1 MSHEIDCE
9 IIDDMVRELFSEH
22 NYDIENRTRILKKLL
37 NTKSELIKANAFD
50 RISKE
55 ILTLIKHS
63 NLILE

>member
-1 MSHEIDCE
+1 MSHKIDCE
-9 IIDDMVRELFSEH
+9 IIDDMVGELFNKN
-22 NYDIENRTRILKKLL
+22 NYNIDDRTRIFKKLL

-55 ILTLIKHS
+55 ILSLIKHS